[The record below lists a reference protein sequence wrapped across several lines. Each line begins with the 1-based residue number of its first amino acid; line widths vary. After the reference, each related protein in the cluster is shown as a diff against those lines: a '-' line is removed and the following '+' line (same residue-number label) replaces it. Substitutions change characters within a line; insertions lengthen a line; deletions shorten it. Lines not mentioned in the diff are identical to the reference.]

1 MQVFFLMRGAWLFLD
16 KPRGSV
22 YNKDMEK
29 YIYLDNAATTP
40 PDSEIV
46 QKMMPYFGEC
56 YGNAD
61 SPHGVGRKAMVAVDN
76 ARDTVAECLHAKPNE
91 IYFTSGGTEADNWAI
106 LGGARAKKAEGKTHV
121 LISSIEHHAALY
133 AAETLKREGFEVE
146 EIPVNDGGRVALNTV
161 KGLLRPTTALV
172 CVMRVN
178 NETGVV
184 QPIQE
189 ITALAHSVGAL
200 MFTDCV
206 QAAPHERIDV
216 KKWGV
221 DLLSLSSHK
230 LHGPKGCGALY
241 IKSGVKVEKLVGGG
255 EQERGMRGGT
265 LNVPAIVGFAAALK
279 KTVLEMDERAAK
291 MERLQTLFLQE
302 LAGLDGIIVNGAGE
316 EKIPAVLSLRVS
328 GVQNDTLLYRL
339 DLQKVCIAA
348 GSACASASVKP
359 SHVLMAMGLTE
370 EQARQTVR
378 VSFGS
383 QNTEDE
389 VRAAAQIF
397 AETVKNLRKS

>member
-40 PDSEIV
+40 PDGEIV

-133 AAETLKREGFEVE
+133 AAETLKKEGFEVE

-189 ITALAHSVGAL
+189 ITLLAHSVGAL

-279 KTVLEMDERAAK
+279 KTVAKMDETAAK
-291 MERLQTLFLQE
+291 MEGLQALFLQE
-302 LAGLDGIIVNGAGE
+302 LAGLGGITINGAGE
-316 EKIPAVLSLRVS
+316 EKIPAVLSLQVS